1 MKNRYEVRAII
12 TKEDGTDNK
21 SCGFC
26 DTLVQAKASVFLAQ
40 VLCATDDIEGYTLKI
55 IDTKTNKIV
64 KTYEG

>member
-1 MKNRYEVRAII
+1 MKNRYEVRVII
-12 TKEDGTDNK
+12 TKENGTDNR

-26 DTLVQAKASVFLAQ
+26 DTLVRAKASVFLTQ
-40 VLCATDDIEGYTLKI
+40 VLCAASDIEGYMLKI